1 MLGKGRSLACLL
13 VSFGMNFGILGWWK
27 IRSSRFGSVT
37 GFVSLMSGMV
47 YINLFSPLCQ
57 NVTLCWQSNLGIS
70 RRLLFI
76 LLMI

>member
-1 MLGKGRSLACLL
+1 MHVKGQSLACLL
-13 VSFGMNFGILGWWK
+13 VSFEMNPGTLGMWK
-27 IRSSRFGSVT
+27 IRSSRSGSVT
-37 GFVSLMSGMV
+37 GFISSMSGMD

-57 NVTLCWQSNLGIS
+57 NVTLCWQSNLGIT